1 MQEILKKVQIH
12 IPFHLLRDKLLP
24 MVIRKKINPEIGFS
38 HEALDRFHPDDFRKI
53 ADTLSNAGLTVTLH
67 APFMD
72 LRPGAIDPKIRQ
84 VTIDRLQQV
93 FDLAP
98 YFHPRSIVCHP
109 SFDERYYVSTEEEW
123 LQNSLDTWK
132 RFSGIAE
139 EIGTLIALENIY
151 ETAPEPLHR
160 LLTALASPHICFC
173 FDTGH
178 FNAFARAPLE
188 LWLDQMGPFIGQLH
202 VHDNHGVTDEHL
214 PVGEGNFPF
223 PAFLKKIR
231 ELGRH
236 PIITIEAHSEENLW
250 RTLKNIKAMKLFAE
264 L

>member
-1 MQEILKKVQIH
+1 MQDIVSKVH
-12 IPFHLLRDKLLP
+12 VHMPYHLLPKYLEMILQQKLNLEIYFSHYSLQILDKTKCMETAKLL
-24 MVIRKKINPEIGFS
+24 
-38 HEALDRFHPDDFRKI
+38 
-53 ADTLSNAGLTVTLH
+53 ADAGLKITFH

-72 LRPGAIDPKIRQ
+72 LRPGAMDDKIRQ
-84 VTIDRLQQV
+84 TSVDRIKQI

-98 YFHPRSIVCHP
+98 YFHPLKIVCHA
-109 SFDERYYVSTEEEW
+109 SFDERYYVFGDDLW
-123 LQNSLDTWK
+123 LEASIKTWK
-132 RFSGIAE
+132 ELIVLAKE
-139 EIGTLIALENIY
+139 NKTIIALENIY

-236 PIITIEAHSEENLW
+236 PIVTIEAHSEANLW
-250 RTLKNIKAMKLFAE
+250 RTLENIKAMKLFAE